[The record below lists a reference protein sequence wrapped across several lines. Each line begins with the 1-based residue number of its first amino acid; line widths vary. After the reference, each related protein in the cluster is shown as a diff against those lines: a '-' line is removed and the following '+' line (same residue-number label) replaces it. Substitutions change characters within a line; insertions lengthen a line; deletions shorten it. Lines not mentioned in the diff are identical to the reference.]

1 MTKQKKEAPKE
12 LSASE
17 ILTTYIITQT
27 SLPA

>member
-1 MTKQKKEAPKE
+1 MTKQKEAPKE